1 MSDATTLR
9 LGIFLAVLFI
19 MALWESLAPRRR
31 RVLPRARHWS
41 GNLLLIMLDALLV
54 RLLLPAGAVAIALWS
69 ETQQTGLL
77 HWLHLAQTPAGI
89 VLAVILLDL
98 VIYLQHRVFHFFPI
112 LWRLH
117 MVHHADR
124 DLDVTSGLRFHPLEI
139 ILSMLIKYAAIIAL
153 GAPAMAVIMFEI
165 LLNGMAMFNHA
176 NIYLPPALDRQL
188 RKLIV
193 TPDMHR
199 VHHSV
204 IRHETNSNFGFNLSL
219 WDRCFGSYTA
229 QPRAGHEGMCI
240 GLTQYQQAPTHRIG
254 WMLRLPFTG
263 NPGQYPGQQSGQGA
277 HDER

>member
-1 MSDATTLR
+1 MIDESGLR
-9 LGIFLAVLFI
+9 LGVFLAILFI
-19 MALWESLAPRRR
+19 MTLWESHAPRRH
-31 RVLPRARHWS
+31 RVLPRMRHWL
-41 GNLLLIMLDALLV
+41 GNLYLVILDALFV
-54 RLLLPAGAVAIALWS
+54 RLLLPVSAVAIAMWCQM
-69 ETQQTGLL
+69 QQLGLF
-77 HWLHLAQTPAGI
+77 HWLQWSTSPLAI
-89 VLAVILLDL
+89 LLSVILLDL
-98 VIYLQHRVFHFFPI
+98 IIYFQHRVFHFFPL

-139 ILSMLIKYAAIIAL
+139 ILSMLIKYAAIVAL
-153 GAPAMAVIMFEI
+153 GAPALAVIIFEV

-176 NIYLPPALDRQL
+176 NIRLPLALDLKL

-204 IRHETNSNFGFNLSL
+204 IRRETNSNFGFNLSV
-219 WDRCFGSYTA
+219 WDRWLGTYTA
-229 QPRAGHEGMCI
+229 QPENGHDGMCI
-240 GLTQYQQAPTHRIG
+240 GLQQYQQAPTHHVG

-263 NPGQYPGQQSGQGA
+263 TPGQYPGQRLRKGA